1 MNKKLFTNALPY
13 VVALVIFLLVT
24 FIYFNPVF
32 QGSSLRQGDIMH
44 FQGMSKEIVD
54 YREKTGEEALWTNSM
69 FSGMPAYQIS
79 VKYNANLIKYVDQVL
94 GFGFP
99 RPINIVF
106 LYFLGFFILL
116 ITLRVNPWLAIAG
129 ALAYGFSSYFFIII
143 EAGHNSKAHAIAYMA
158 PMLAGI
164 ILTFRGKY
172 LLGGVLTALF
182 AALELSTN
190 HLQITYY
197 LLIAL
202 VIITIAQLVDDIKAK
217 ALPRFLKAVGVLLLA
232 GILAVLPN
240 ITNIL
245 TTLEYSGETTRGK
258 TELTNDK
265 HIETSGLDKEYATQW
280 SYGIGE
286 TWTLLIPNAKGGA
299 SDRLGNSPEALE
311 KIDSQMREMIA
322 NQNHYWGEQ
331 PFTSGPVYAGAIIIF
346 LFVLGLFIVR
356 SNLKWAL
363 LAVTILSIM
372 LSWGKN
378 FTPLTWFFMDY
389 FPGYN
394 KFRTVSMILVL
405 AELCIPLLGLL
416 ALNEL
421 ITKPSLLKEKKWHF
435 FAAFG
440 ATAGISLLFWLIPT
454 TFFSFITSSEQSQL
468 SELVA
473 KGSADQSQVDA
484 FLGALETAR
493 ISLFK
498 ADAIRSFLFIALAFA
513 AIYAFAYKKLNT
525 LALSAIILVL
535 VIGDMYTINRRYL
548 NEKSFERT
556 SVVRNP
562 FTPTEADKLIMKDVD
577 PNYRVLNTMVNTFN
591 DASTSYFHKSIGGY
605 HGAKLERYQE
615 LIENQISK
623 NNMQVYNMLNTKYFI
638 VPGEDK
644 RPSVQVNM
652 EALGNAWFVDTY
664 KIVDNADQEMK
675 ALDNF
680 DAAKVAIVDKRFE
693 GNLKGFEPSI
703 DSTASIKLTNY
714 KPNYLTYES
723 KSLKD
728 RLTVFSE
735 IYYPKGWNAFI
746 DGKPAEH
753 FRVNYVLRAMVIPA
767 GDHKIEFKFE
777 PKSYF
782 TGEKIAFAGSLLL
795 LFLLI
800 GVFGLE
806 VKKTLKP
813 SKTA

>member
-44 FQGMSKEIVD
+44 FQGMAKEIVD

-69 FSGMPAYQIS
+69 FGGMPAYQIS
-79 VKYNANLIKYVDQVL
+79 VKYNANLVKYVDQAL

-99 RPINIVF
+99 RPVNIVF

-116 ITLRVNPWLAIAG
+116 ITLRVNPWLAIVG

-197 LLIAL
+197 LIIAL
-202 VIITIAQLVDDIKAK
+202 VIITISQLVDDIKAK
-217 ALPRFLKAVGVLLLA
+217 ALPGFLKAVGVLLLA
-232 GILAVLPN
+232 GIIAVLPN

-258 TELTNDK
+258 TELTNDQ
-265 HIETSGLDKEYATQW
+265 HIETSGLDKDYATQW
-280 SYGIGE
+280 SYGVGE

-311 KIDSQMREMIA
+311 KVDSQMREMIA

-331 PFTSGPVYAGAIIIF
+331 PFTSGPVYAGAIIMF

-372 LSWGKN
+372 LAWGKN
-378 FTPLTWFFMDY
+378 FAPLTWFFMDY

-421 ITKPSLLKEKKWHF
+421 ITKPSLLKEKKWYF

-440 ATAGISLLFWLIPT
+440 ATAGISLLFWLIPS

-513 AIYAFAYKKLNT
+513 AIYAYAYKKINT
-525 LALSAIILVL
+525 LALSAIMLVL

-562 FTPTEADKLIMKDVD
+562 FTATEADKLIMKDVD

-644 RPSVQVNM
+644 RASVQVNM

-675 ALDNF
+675 ALDDF

-693 GNLKGFEPSI
+693 DKLKGFEPSI

-714 KPNYLTYES
+714 KPNYLAYES

-746 DGKPAEH
+746 DGKTADH
-753 FRVNYVLRAMVIPA
+753 FRVNYVLRALVIPA
-767 GDHKIEFKFE
+767 GEHKIEFKFE

-806 VKKTLKP
+806 IKKMLKP
-813 SKTA
+813 TKTA